1 MPPSAP
7 PADERIRAFDLAR
20 GLAVLF
26 MILVHALGHYGST
39 ATWTTPI
46 GGVLVFLGGPAAAPV
61 FMVLMGASLAFSRRS
76 SPRAIARRG
85 LWLLTLAYTLNV
97 LRGALP
103 AWLGLTTGYVSEAE
117 ISPYTPA
124 TLLGI
129 VDIHQMAGLSLLGI
143 AGLVLAL
150 RGRYVGPAAIAVAAG
165 VALVAPLLWGIS
177 TGQPVVDTALALLW
191 GTDWNVF
198 FPLLPWIAYP
208 LVGFAFGRALVERT
222 DRRRFVRLA
231 GVGGF
236 GLGLAGVAAMV
247 LGGEVIDVNDYW
259 RQGPAVV
266 LAILG
271 FVLVWL
277 AACDVLLSRLPPN
290 PVTRVLF
297 GWSARV
303 TSMYC
308 IHWIL
313 IGWGVGLLG
322 HRQLDLPALLA
333 VMVALVVITDR
344 ITIWLPFLRG
354 PGAGRRVRAETTPR
368 RGRVEAA
375 STPAG

>member
-1 MPPSAP
+1 
-7 PADERIRAFDLAR
+7 
-20 GLAVLF
+20 
-26 MILVHALGHYGST
+26 MILVHALGHYGNAAS
-39 ATWTTPI
+39 WSTPI

-85 LWLLTLAYTLNV
+85 LWLLALAYTLNV

-103 AWLGLTTGYVSEAE
+103 ASLGLATGFVSEAD
-117 ISPYTPA
+117 IVPYTPA

-143 AGLVLAL
+143 AALVLVA
-150 RGRYVGPAAIAVAAG
+150 GRRDVRLPAIGAAVI
-165 VALVAPLLWGIS
+165 VALIAPLLWGRT
-177 TGQPVVDTALALLW
+177 TGQPVVDTGLALLW

-208 LVGFAFGRALVERT
+208 LIGFAFGRTVVARD
-222 DRRRFVRLA
+222 DRRGFVRWSGL
-231 GVGGF
+231 GGL
-236 GLGLAGVAAMV
+236 GLGLAGAAAIAMSGQIV
-247 LGGEVIDVNDYW
+247 DVEDYW

-266 LAILG
+266 LAITG
-271 FVLVWL
+271 FVFTWL
-277 AACDVLLSRLPPN
+277 ALGDLVVDRLPAA
-290 PVTRVLF
+290 VRRVLF

-303 TSMYC
+303 TAMYC

-322 HRQLDLPALLA
+322 HRQLDLPTLLA
-333 VMVALVVITDR
+333 VMAALVVLTDR
-344 ITIWLPFLRG
+344 ITVWLPFLRG
-354 PGAGRRVRAETTPR
+354 PGAPATRVPDPTAN
-368 RGRVEAA
+368 VAA
-375 STPAG
+375 SSSAAA